1 MKTTILF
8 WAAAV
13 SIPSVLVSYIEPA
26 RYSFVPLTEQRPMQ
40 TAVFALERSAAAPYG
55 NALPDG
61 SAAPLQAIAESRPG
75 VGRCTVNRAC
85 E

>member
-40 TAVFALERSAAAPYG
+40 KAVFALERSAAAAEPS
-55 NALPDG
+55 G
-61 SAAPLQAIAESRPG
+61 SAAPLHAVAESRPG
-75 VGRCTVNRAC
+75 VGPCVVNRGC